1 MNDRWQQF
9 LASRGATRETAGITR
24 FPVHPSNAGAQMT
37 ELSHLAL
44 IAIEGRDA
52 TDFLHN
58 QLTSDVTGLSSGRW
72 QWSGYCN
79 AKGRLLA
86 TLRLMRDG
94 DRYLAEVPQALAGD
108 LVARLRKYVLR
119 AQVKLHLPETDYV
132 GIGLTGRDAGSILS
146 DAIAVP
152 APGDHALTPVE
163 DGWLIQVGTDRWHC
177 YLTPDAAMAAWD
189 RMAKRAIPT
198 DTDHWMR
205 FDVAEGI
212 PWILPATRELF
223 VPQMVDLERIGGVS
237 FTKGCYPGQEIVA
250 RSQYLGEVKRR
261 LHLARAPNA
270 LDPGAPLAGSALAG
284 QTAGNVVASAPTGDG
299 GFRVLAVID
308 TETAA
313 GGEVS
318 ATQTGTPLAA
328 LERVHA

>member
-9 LASRGATRETAGITR
+9 LASRGATPGESGLTRLPSQPSTAD
-24 FPVHPSNAGAQMT
+24 AQLAD
-37 ELSHLAL
+37 LSHLVL

-52 TDFLHN
+52 TDFLHD
-58 QLTSDVTGLSSGRW
+58 QLTSDVSGLAAGEW

-86 TLRLMRDG
+86 TLRLMRDR
-94 DRYLAEVPQALAGD
+94 DRYLAEIPRALAAD

-119 AQVKLHLPETDYV
+119 SQVKLTLLDVDYA
-132 GIGLTGRDAGSILS
+132 GIGIAGPTAGALLADRLAVTPPSDNTLS
-146 DAIAVP
+146 PVP
-152 APGDHALTPVE
+152 G
-163 DGWLIQVGTDRWHC
+163 GWVVSVSADRWHC
-177 YLTPDAAMAAWD
+177 YLDPEAAMAAWD
-189 RMAKRAIPT
+189 RLASHARPV
-198 DTDHWMR
+198 DTFQWMC

-223 VPQMVDLERIGGVS
+223 VPQMVDLERVGGVS

-261 LHLARAPNA
+261 LHLGQAPAA
-270 LDPGAPLAGSALAG
+270 LDPGAPLAGAALVG
-284 QTAGNVVASAPTGDG
+284 QTAGNVVASAPDGDG
-299 GFRVLAVID
+299 EFRVLAVID

-313 GGEVS
+313 GGDVS
-318 ATQTGTPLAA
+318 APASGTRIAA
-328 LERVHA
+328 LRRVR